1 MKYINAWLVGAGLLV
16 SLPLGA
22 TPVKDEAMSQIQ
34 IEINGTP
41 GMTFSAQWQVTRD
54 GDTQTYQ
61 ENGQTPTQFVYEGDA
76 IQGRIQSLSDGR
88 LQVLVHKGGNR
99 SRSSTQGKG
108 STLNISVR

>member
-1 MKYINAWLVGAGLLV
+1 MKHINAWLIGASLLV

-22 TPVKDEAMSQIQ
+22 ATVKDEAMGQIQ

-41 GMTFSAQWQVTRD
+41 GTVYSAQWQVARD

-61 ENGQTPTQFVYEGDA
+61 ETGQVPAHYAYEGDA
-76 IQGRIQSLSDGR
+76 IQGSIQSLSEGR
-88 LQVLVHKGGNR
+88 LEVSIQKGGNR